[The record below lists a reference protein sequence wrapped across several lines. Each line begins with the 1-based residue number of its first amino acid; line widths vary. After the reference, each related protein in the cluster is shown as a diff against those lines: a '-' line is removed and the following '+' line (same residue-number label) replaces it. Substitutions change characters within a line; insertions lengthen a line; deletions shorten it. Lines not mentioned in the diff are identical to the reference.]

1 VAHSSE
7 RQRQRYLLARNLRSP
22 GPRPSPWPV
31 HMAGVNSVTSWRPA
45 AGSGAAV
52 GCSLVGIGSLTNGV
66 LAPLG
71 SSCRALISVLT
82 LVFVA
87 RTYSSATASRRSD
100 LCAHAASRRS
110 ASACTRLHAGV
121 TSALTRLQARAT
133 SAPTRLHAGVTAALT
148 RLHAGANFSRARLRV
163 GATPRSHG
171 ITPELLLGCVA
182 SRGANS
188 ALARLDA

>member
-1 VAHSSE
+1 MRLSLRLLSCRRNASRVRAKLALHSSVTWTTPNPGQVLAHLPGRRGRFLVCATCPQQSALVRSCIEARRPCGPNSDEFGGEFGEAIAQALRCRLLCLRREGPVAHSSE
-7 RQRQRYLLARNLRSP
+7 RQRQRYLLARILRSP

-82 LVFVA
+82 
-87 RTYSSATASRRSD
+87 
-100 LCAHAASRRS
+100 
-110 ASACTRLHAGV
+110 
-121 TSALTRLQARAT
+121 
-133 SAPTRLHAGVTAALT
+133 
-148 RLHAGANFSRARLRV
+148 
-163 GATPRSHG
+163 
-171 ITPELLLGCVA
+171 
-182 SRGANS
+182 
-188 ALARLDA
+188 